1 MDTLDSFG
9 QLSTTAK
16 EWKPPSAKLTSD
28 RQLSFASDRTAHGS
42 SGGTSTTG
50 NFVSNPLSSPV
61 PQSPIPQASP
71 IRTGGLLP
79 SPPGRTAWQQ
89 HQVGSSGDFANNP
102 YVGAGSWG
110 ASPTPSQQAPVWPD
124 GELFGF
130 KRRFNGM
137 FVASGLTISP
147 Q

>member
-16 EWKPPSAKLTSD
+16 EWKPPSAQLNSD
-28 RQLSFASDRTAHGS
+28 RQLIFASDRTVYGS
-42 SGGTSTTG
+42 SGGTATG
-50 NFVSNPLSSPV
+50 FVSNDRV
-61 PQSPIPQASP
+61 PQSPVPQASP

-89 HQVGSSGDFANNP
+89 HQVGNSGDFANTP
-102 YVGAGSWG
+102 YIGAGSWG

-124 GELFGF
+124 GECFASF
-130 KRRFNGM
+130 RTFNGM
-137 FVASGLTISP
+137 FSRPG
-147 Q
+147 